1 MVILGITELQT
12 QSNIQAFRNLI
23 ILHNP
28 AYVKKKNKKQTI
40 GLFLNHISKIGG
52 FKFPLLGVIK

>member
-28 AYVKKKNKKQTI
+28 AYVKKKTKNK
-40 GLFLNHISKIGG
+40 
-52 FKFPLLGVIK
+52 LLDYF

>member
-28 AYVKKKNKKQTI
+28 TYVKKKKTI

>member
-28 AYVKKKNKKQTI
+28 TYVKKKKTI

-52 FKFPLLGVIK
+52 FKFPLLGVIR

>member
-28 AYVKKKNKKQTI
+28 AYVKQKKKHYWI
-40 GLFLNHISKIGG
+40 FLNHISKIGG